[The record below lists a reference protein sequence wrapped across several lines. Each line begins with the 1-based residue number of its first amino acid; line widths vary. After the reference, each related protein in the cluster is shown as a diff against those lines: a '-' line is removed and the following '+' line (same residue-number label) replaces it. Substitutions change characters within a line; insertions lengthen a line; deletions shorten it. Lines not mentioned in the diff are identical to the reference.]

1 MKSLRKTFGQRVK
14 VLRQLRNLTQEGL
27 AERTGLSYKFIGEIE
42 RGTGNPTIETVE
54 KISQALEVPMA
65 RLFANASEEEESFY
79 LLSREDLRILKKAL
93 EILEKVIGG

>member
-79 LLSREDLRILKKAL
+79 LLSREELRILKKAL